1 MPNFPLLKKLPLW
14 LFAACC
20 SLPALAEPEA
30 RVIVKLRGDSTL
42 ASKQAL
48 AADRSSGMAQIAG
61 TKLRAGAELAP
72 GLQVWRATG
81 MSSEA
86 LAAKLRQQPDVEFA
100 EPDRLKK
107 IRAVPNDAMYGSQ
120 WYLQNTQIA
129 SINAEAAWD
138 ITTGSPTLTVA
149 VIDTGIRPYHPDLA
163 ARLVPGF
170 DFVSETSHSADGD
183 GIDANPSDPGDGLSS
198 ADLSTPEL
206 SGCGG
211 GSTGSDPVDSSWHGT
226 KVAGIV
232 GAQGNNGTGI
242 SGVGWNLQILP
253 VRALGKCGGR
263 DSDII
268 AAMRWAAGFSVN
280 GAPLNTHPAKILNLS
295 LGGQNSCSSAFR
307 SVVAELKA
315 AGVLVV
321 AAAGNSTGPVE
332 EPGNCPGVLAVAGV
346 RHEGNKV
353 GYSSYG
359 QEVGISAPAG
369 NCVNE
374 TGPCLFPLYTT
385 GNDGQYTP
393 GNDVY
398 TSQTSEITV
407 GTSFSTPLVAGVAGL
422 MWSVQPGLSPS
433 QLISRMQNSA
443 KPFVYDSSL
452 PVCPVVVPSG
462 TKVGQCNCTTSTC
475 GAGLLNASGAVNEA
489 LRPIASFSI
498 GGLASVAQTLTLD
511 ASLSSAATGHNI
523 ARYQWN
529 ALFSDGT
536 LVTVASADQP
546 QAQINLLRGGTLT
559 VSLTVTDDA
568 GRVDASSQMLSITG
582 SSGST
587 DGSGSSG
594 GSTGS
599 TATNTT
605 NTVATSGGG
614 GGGGGG
620 AVDYFGLLLMAGGLL
635 LAWRRQ

>member
-1 MPNFPLLKKLPLW
+1 MPNFPLLKKLPVW
-14 LFAACC
+14 LLAALC

-48 AADRSSGMAQIAG
+48 AADRASGMAQIAG
-61 TKLRAGAELAP
+61 IKLRAGAELAP
-72 GLQVWRATG
+72 GMQVWRATG
-81 MSSEA
+81 LSSEQ
-86 LAAKLRQQPDVEFA
+86 LAAKLRQQADVEFA
-100 EPDRLKK
+100 EPDRMKK
-107 IRAVPNDAMYGSQ
+107 IRAIPSDPLYGQQ

-129 SINAEAAWD
+129 AINAEAAWD
-138 ITTGSPTLTVA
+138 LTTGSPTLTVA
-149 VIDTGIRPYHPDLA
+149 VIDTGIRPFHPDLA
-163 ARLVPGF
+163 PRLVPGY
-170 DFVSETSHSADGD
+170 DFVSETSHAGDGD
-183 GIDANPSDPGDGLSS
+183 GIDADPSDPGDGLTS

-211 GSTGSDPVDSSWHGT
+211 GDTGSDPVDSSWHGT
-226 KVAGIV
+226 KVAGII

-268 AAMRWAAGFSVN
+268 TAMRWAAGFPVT
-280 GAPLNTHPAKILNLS
+280 GVPINTHPAKVLNLS

-307 SVVAELKA
+307 SVVAELNA

-359 QEVGISAPAG
+359 PEVGISAPAG

-374 TGPCLFPLYTT
+374 TGPCLFPFFTT

-398 TSQTSEITV
+398 TSQTTEITV

-433 QLISRMQNSA
+433 QLISRMKNSA
-443 KPFVYDSSL
+443 KPFVYDGSL

-475 GAGLLNASGAVNEA
+475 GAGLLNALGAVNEA
-489 LRPIASFSI
+489 LRPVAGFSVAGIAS
-498 GGLASVAQTLTLD
+498 AAQTLTLD
-511 ASLSSAATGHNI
+511 ASQSRAASGHAI

-529 ALFSDGT
+529 ALFSDGS

-568 GRVDASSQMLSITG
+568 GRVDAGSQVLAIAGG

-587 DGSGSSG
+587 DNTGSSG
-594 GSTGS
+594 GGS
-599 TATNTT
+599 GSGTTTPGTTA
-605 NTVATSGGG
+605 ASSGG

-620 AVDYFGLLLMAGGLL
+620 AVDYSGLLLMAAGVL